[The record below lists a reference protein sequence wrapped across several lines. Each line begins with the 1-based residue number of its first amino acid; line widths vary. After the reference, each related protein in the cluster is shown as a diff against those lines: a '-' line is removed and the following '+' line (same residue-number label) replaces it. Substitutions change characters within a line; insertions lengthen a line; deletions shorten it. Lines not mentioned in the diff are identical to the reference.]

1 MTQSP
6 NLYRC
11 DFDDKLLRE
20 RDIADGKHVGH
31 RIHYA
36 RKGDVWDWLLIQ
48 YWKLTNQ
55 L

>member
-1 MTQSP
+1 MNQSP

-20 RDIADGKHVGH
+20 RDIADGKHLGH
-31 RIHYA
+31 RIRYA
-36 RKGDVWDWLLIQ
+36 RKGDIWDWLLIQ